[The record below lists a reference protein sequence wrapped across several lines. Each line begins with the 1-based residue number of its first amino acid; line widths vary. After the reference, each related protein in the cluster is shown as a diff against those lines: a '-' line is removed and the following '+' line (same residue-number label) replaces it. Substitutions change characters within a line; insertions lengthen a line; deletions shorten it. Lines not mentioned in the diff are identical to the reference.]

1 MPETAA
7 DLLDQFVIE
16 MLGAVQDAAG
26 ADALDDTATQLVVS
40 VCAMLV
46 HERGFQRVRQLVE
59 LVAAAL
65 PNNDSPVLNWEAITA
80 AASGRRVSQA

>member
-1 MPETAA
+1 
-7 DLLDQFVIE
+7 
-16 MLGAVQDAAG
+16 
-26 ADALDDTATQLVVS
+26 
-40 VCAMLV
+40 MLV